1 MKKLLFIATVFIAAT
16 AFITKAKLEPL
27 AIGATMPLDNA
38 KMKNITTGKD
48 ASLSELK
55 MANGTLV
62 VFSCNTCP
70 FVIAN
75 QQRIYRLQKYA
86 IGYNIGLAIVNS
98 NEAKRSGDDSEE
110 KMKTYGVDQRYYG
123 AHLVDK
129 NSKLADAMGAT
140 VTPECFLFDKNNKLV
155 YHGAIDDSP
164 RDEEAAKLNYLID
177 AMQSLN
183 EAKPIAVPNTKGI
196 GCGIKRK

>member
-1 MKKLLFIATVFIAAT
+1 MFIAAVFIAVS
-16 AFITKAKLEPL
+16 AFITKVKMEPL
-27 AIGATMPLDNA
+27 AIGATMPMVNTKL
-38 KMKNITTGKD
+38 KNINTGTET
-48 ASLSELK
+48 SLNDLK
-55 MANGTLV
+55 LANGTLI

-75 QQRIYRLQKYA
+75 QQRLYRLQKYA
-86 IGYNIGLAIVNS
+86 IGFNVGLVVVNS
-98 NEAKRSGDDSEE
+98 NEAKRTADDSEA
-110 KMKTYGVDQRYYG
+110 KMKTYGIDQRYSAAY
-123 AHLVDK
+123 LVDK
-129 NSKLADAMGAT
+129 NSKLANAMGAT

-164 RDEEAAKLNYLID
+164 RDEDAAKLNYLVN

-183 EAKPIAVPNTKGI
+183 EAKPIEVPNTKGI